1 MILNVEQIARLAA
14 HQAAEVKQ
22 AGTLGPAIPIAVIRA
37 WVNDANV
44 EAEKLIRQVR
54 EDYFV
59 KILNSLTGTTAVKI
73 RGIDYTPS
81 TSLRL
86 MTTSQRITLPPD
98 FLTLKSIRCVTPGLE
113 SMKFEHLD
121 MAHPEFQSSLRLPT
135 SSIFSGAGGLFY
147 DILADR
153 TLWFVPG
160 LSQDLDVELVYIAR
174 TAPLVYYATGTLAI
188 SDASTAVAGT
198 TTVWSTGSKFDANF
212 LDLVTGTSAS
222 ATVPTPDPSVDY
234 DGGSRHRVAS
244 ITNDTTIVLAS
255 NKVGALAA
263 GTGYF
268 LASVPQIPEEG
279 HHALADYVT
288 GCILATLGA
297 IPRADWF
304 MNRFKFR
311 IGGIVTSAARRQV
324 ADVEVTE
331 ECETGEGF

>member
-1 MILNVEQIARLAA
+1 MILNLEQIARLAA
-14 HQAAEVKQ
+14 YQAAEVKQ
-22 AGTLGPAIPIAVIRA
+22 AGTLGPAIPIAVLRA

-54 EDYFV
+54 EDYFA
-59 KILNSLTGTTAVKI
+59 KILNSATGTTAVKI

-81 TSLRL
+81 TSLVL
-86 MTTSQRITLPPD
+86 TTTSQRISLPPD
-98 FLTLKSIRCVTPGLE
+98 FLTLKSIRCVTTGYE
-113 SMKFEHLD
+113 GIKFEHLD
-121 MAHPEFQSSLRLPT
+121 LAHAEFQAQLRLPT
-135 SSIFSGAGGLFY
+135 SSVFSGSGGLFY

-153 TLWFVPG
+153 TLWFAPA
-160 LSQDLDVELVYIAR
+160 LSQNLDIELVYIAR
-174 TAPLVYYATGTLAI
+174 TAPLVYYATGTLAVT
-188 SDASTAVAGT
+188 DATTAVTGA

-222 ATVPTPDPSVDY
+222 ATVPTPDPSLDY
-234 DGGSRHRVAS
+234 DGASRHRVAS
-244 ITNDTTIVLAS
+244 ITNDTALVIAS
-255 NKVGALAA
+255 NKVGTLAA

-297 IPRADWF
+297 TNRADWF
-304 MNRFKFR
+304 MNRFKMR
-311 IGGIVTSAARRQV
+311 IGSIVTSAARRQV

-331 ECETGEGF
+331 EFETGDGF